1 MVLSDDDLIRLQRKK
16 KEHVDLLQ
24 LMMVVMKMRLS
35 MTIVISMQIVVVDVT
50 VVLQVVFAVHDKVTP
65 AVAAVAAVAAVSAA
79 DEVCAFACHL
89 FRF

>member
-16 KEHVDLLQ
+16 KEHVDLQQ
-24 LMMVVMKMRLS
+24 LMMVMMMMMRLS
-35 MTIVISMQIVVVDVT
+35 MLSVISMQIVVVDET

-65 AVAAVAAVAAVSAA
+65 AVAAVDAVSAA
-79 DEVCAFACHL
+79 DKVCAFACHL